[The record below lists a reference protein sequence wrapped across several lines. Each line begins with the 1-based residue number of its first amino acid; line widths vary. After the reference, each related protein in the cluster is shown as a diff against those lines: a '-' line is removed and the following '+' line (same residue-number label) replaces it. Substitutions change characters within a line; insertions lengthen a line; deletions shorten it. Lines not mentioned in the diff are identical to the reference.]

1 MKVGKINSD
10 AISFRFFFF
19 LFFFVVPNASLLLC
33 HTQIRMD
40 CVRSVRAFVCV
51 SPFHVYL
58 QLQALHIVFI
68 IKIHLHSIGTS

>member
-10 AISFRFFFF
+10 AISFRFFFSISF
-19 LFFFVVPNASLLLC
+19 LVVPNASLLLC

-40 CVRSVRAFVCV
+40 FCVRAFVCV

-58 QLQALHIVFI
+58 QLQALQIVFI
-68 IKIHLHSIGTS
+68 IKLHSHSIGTG

>member
-1 MKVGKINSD
+1 MQFLFVS
-10 AISFRFFFF
+10 FF
-19 LFFFVVPNASLLLC
+19 LFFFFVVPNASLLLC

-40 CVRSVRAFVCV
+40 FCVRAFVCV

-68 IKIHLHSIGTS
+68 IKMHEHSIGTS